1 MKNSLIA
8 QVRLMVSTKT
18 FKAAFSL
25 VFVLAISSYLYHVF
39 EFRNTD
45 ITQMKSSS
53 ALFMLNDTSRLLRYF
68 ETLFPVVVVFP
79 FVFSYADDTSLNMF
93 PYLLSRQGKKSYYIS
108 KYMTTII
115 GAFMI
120 IFIPLLLNL
129 ILTTI
134 TFPLN
139 NNTYW
144 GGYNSLNYEGII
156 LGTSR
161 AINTKYSGLPFVRVF
176 FFSPIAYNLVFLF
189 ISSLFASSLASFTF
203 AFSMF
208 FKKYKVILLLPAFL
222 LLKLFKII
230 DAYNYAK
237 ATTGSNYINYNFMSY
252 IEVSGY
258 TIGKYYFL
266 FLILM
271 IILFL
276 VGYVSV
282 EYRIRRNDN
291 EFIQ

>member
-1 MKNSLIA
+1 MNNNLIA
-8 QVRLMVSTKT
+8 QIKLMVSTKS
-18 FKAAFSL
+18 FKTAFSL
-25 VFVLAISSYLYHVF
+25 VFVLAISSYIYHIF
-39 EFRNTD
+39 EFRNID

-53 ALFMLNDTSRLLRYF
+53 TLFMLNDTSRLLTYF
-68 ETLFPVVVVFP
+68 ETLFPVLVVFP
-79 FVFSYADDTSLNMF
+79 FVFSYADDNNLNIF

-108 KYMTTII
+108 KYVTTLF
-115 GAFMI
+115 GAFVI

-161 AINTKYSGLPFVRVF
+161 AINTKYSGLPFARIF
-176 FFSPIAYNLVFLF
+176 FFNPIAYNLLFLF
-189 ISSLFASSLASFTF
+189 ISSLFASSLASFAF

-208 FKKYKVILLLPAFL
+208 FKKHKIILILPAFL
-222 LLKLFKII
+222 LLKLFRFI
-230 DAYNYAK
+230 DAYKYTK
-237 ATTGSNYINYNFMSY
+237 TITGSSYINYNFISY

-258 TIGKYYFL
+258 TLGKNYLLFFLFMLML
-266 FLILM
+266 FLI
-271 IILFL
+271 
-276 VGYVSV
+276 GYISV

-291 EFIQ
+291 EFI